1 MNNSFFTPS
10 HISPRAQLG
19 FTLVETIVVVSIVA
33 VLAIGVGAFQR
44 DVFFL
49 NNSTQANLNAQMEGR
64 RALRYF
70 VAELREASPSS
81 SGAYPIAQAATSSI
95 TFFSN
100 IDSDAS
106 KEQVRYFLQ
115 NKKFMKG
122 VIKPT
127 GNPPVY
133 NAGSE
138 VLTTVATDISN
149 GTSTPVFQYFDTT
162 YAGTT
167 TPLAMPI
174 NVTQV
179 RLVNI
184 QLVVDRDP
192 NRSPTPLT
200 VYSAVTVRNLKDN
213 L

>member
-1 MNNSFFTPS
+1 MKQTWHTN
-10 HISPRAQLG
+10 QG
-19 FTLVETIVVVSIVA
+19 FTLVEMIVSVAIISVIA
-33 VLAIGVGAFQR
+33 VLVGSFQR

-49 NNSTQANLNAQMEGR
+49 NRVTQANLNAQVEGR
-64 RALRYF
+64 RAARVF
-70 VAELREASPSS
+70 TAELREASPSS
-81 SGAYPIAQAATSSI
+81 SGAYPIAQAGTSTI

-100 IDSDAS
+100 VDSDAS

-115 NKKFMKG
+115 NKKLMRG

-133 NAGSE
+133 TGTE
-138 VLTTVATDISN
+138 TLTTLVTDVSN
-149 GTSTPVFQYFDTT
+149 DNNTPVFQYYDSV

-167 TPLAMPI
+167 TPMSIPI
-174 NVTQV
+174 NVTTV
-179 RLVNI
+179 RLVKI

-192 NRSPTPLT
+192 TSSPTPLT
-200 VYSAVTVRNLKDN
+200 IYSAVTLRNLKDN